1 MISNF
6 FKIALRPL
14 FCALMFIIS
23 ISLNAQV
30 GIGTTNPDA
39 SSVLDLTSTTQ
50 GLLTP
55 RMTTLQ
61 RTAIA
66 SPANGLMVYDTDL
79 NALHY
84 YDSSI
89 SNWTK
94 VQANSRLKFKRIKS
108 TDVLATV
115 LAEEKTAGGGSKYL
129 LDSSTL
135 YEINGVISVDL
146 PIELNNA
153 YISGLDSSDD
163 KLVKTSGDL
172 FTGTTGGN
180 IRLLTITVT
189 GGGKVFNLL
198 GTGTQTLN
206 FRDAIVRGCNNVGNI
221 DDFYYVF
228 NSIVLYTNNTTGI
241 VYKNINKLLL
251 SNTAW
256 FSDNTG
262 TFEKLEGT
270 FGSVIKQG
278 GFMEVTGSSI
288 GFDVSSNPIVNDA
301 VMETVVFNGTLTSG
315 KYVNPYTA
323 GGYTN
328 YNFNNNWTIRCA
340 GIPTEGDAQA
350 TGNLYFDR
358 TQVSPTVTPNATNA
372 ATPYSKVPG
381 TTITTNLFRIGTG
394 TSPVSSA
401 DNRLQ
406 YVGKK
411 SRMFALNA
419 TISFVTTSGTN
430 SDHVFFFVKFN
441 SSGVATVLNST
452 ETYVSTDSNQA
463 LNLSLA
469 GTVQMNSG
477 DYIELHVARIAGE
490 SSKVLTIKSFNIA
503 MD

>member
-1 MISNF
+1 MTPIF
-6 FKIALRPL
+6 FKITSRL
-14 FCALMFIIS
+14 FICLLLLS
-23 ISLNAQV
+23 TKLNAQV

-39 SSVLDLTSTTQ
+39 SSILELTSTTQ

-79 NALHY
+79 NAFHH

-89 SNWTK
+89 SAWSK
-94 VQANSRLKFKRIKS
+94 VQTNSRLKFKRIKS

-135 YEINGVISVDL
+135 YEINGLISVDL

-153 YISGLDSSDD
+153 CISGLDTSDD

-180 IRLLTITVT
+180 IRLVTINVT
-189 GGGKVFNLL
+189 GGGKAFNLL
-198 GTGTQTLN
+198 GTGIQTLN
-206 FRDAIVRGCNNVGNI
+206 LRDAIVSGCNNVGTIEN
-221 DDFYYVF
+221 FFYVF
-228 NSIVLYTNNTTGI
+228 NSIVLYTGNTTGI
-241 VYKNINKLLL
+241 VYKNISKLLL

-256 FSDNTG
+256 FSTNTG

-270 FGSVIKQG
+270 FETVIKQG
-278 GFMEVTGSSI
+278 GFSEVTGSAI
-288 GFDVSSNPIVNDA
+288 GFDVSSNPIVTEA
-301 VMETVVFNGTLTSG
+301 VMETVVFKGTLTTG
-315 KYVNPYTA
+315 KYVNPYTV

-328 YNFNNNWTIRCA
+328 YNFNNNWTIRCT

-381 TTITTNLFRIGTG
+381 TTIATNLFRMGTG

-401 DNRLQ
+401 NNRLQ

-411 SRMFALNA
+411 PRTFALNA
-419 TISFVTTSGTN
+419 TISFVTSGIFN

-441 SSGVATVLNST
+441 SSGVATVLSSS
-452 ETYVSTDSNQA
+452 ETFVSTDSTNA

-477 DYIELHVARIAGE
+477 DYVELHVARIAGE
-490 SSKVLTIKSFNIA
+490 SSKDLTIKSFNIA

>member
-1 MISNF
+1 M
-6 FKIALRPL
+6 RPA
-14 FCALMFIIS
+14 FCALMFLIS

-39 SSVLDLTSTTQ
+39 SSTLDLSSTTQ
-50 GLLTP
+50 GFLAP

-61 RTAIA
+61 RTAIT
-66 SPANGLMVYDTDL
+66 SPANGLMVYDTDF

-115 LAEEKTAGGGSKYL
+115 LAEEKTAGGGTKYL

-135 YEINGVISVDL
+135 YEINGILSVDL

-153 YISGLDSSDD
+153 CIYGLDSTED
-163 KLVKTSGDL
+163 KLIKTSGNL
-172 FTGTTGGN
+172 FTGTTGGS
-180 IRLLTITVT
+180 IRFLTITVT
-189 GGGKVFNLL
+189 GGGKVFNLV
-198 GTGTQTLN
+198 GTGAETLN
-206 FRDAIVRGCNNVGNI
+206 LRDAIVAGSSNVGNI
-221 DDFYYVF
+221 ESFFYVF
-228 NSIVLYTNNTTGI
+228 NSIILYTSNTTGI

-278 GFMEVTGSSI
+278 GFLEVTGSAI
-288 GFDVSSNPIVNDA
+288 GFDVSSNPTVSDA
-301 VMETVVFNGTLTSG
+301 VMETVVFKGTLTSG
-315 KYVNPYTA
+315 KYVNPYTV

-328 YNFNNNWTIRCA
+328 YNFDNNWTIKCA
-340 GIPTEGDAQA
+340 GIPTEGDSQS

-358 TQVSPTVTPNATNA
+358 TQTSPTVTPNATNG
-372 ATPYSKVPG
+372 TPPYSKVPG
-381 TTITTNLFRIGTG
+381 TTISTNLFRTGTG

-401 DNRLQ
+401 NNRLQ
-406 YVGKK
+406 YKGKK
-411 SRMFALNA
+411 TRMFTLNS
-419 TISFVTTSGTN
+419 TVSFISANGGT
-430 SDHVFFFVKFN
+430 SDHIFFFVKFN
-441 SSGVATVLNST
+441 SSGTATVLNST
-452 ETYVSTDSNQA
+452 ETFVSTDSSQA
-463 LNLSLA
+463 INLSLS
-469 GTVQMNSG
+469 GTVQLNSG
-477 DYIELHVARIAGE
+477 DYVELHMARIAGE
-490 SSKVLTIKSFNIA
+490 TSKVLTIKSFN
-503 MD
+503 MSMN

>member
-1 MISNF
+1 MTSNF
-6 FKIALRPL
+6 FKITSRL
-14 FCALMFIIS
+14 FICLLLLS
-23 ISLNAQV
+23 TKLNAQV

-39 SSVLDLTSTTQ
+39 SSILDLSSTTQ

-79 NALHY
+79 NSFHY

-89 SNWTK
+89 SAWSK
-94 VQANSRLKFKRIKS
+94 VPASNSRLNFKRIKS

-115 LAEEKTAGGGSKYL
+115 LADEKTAGGGSKYL

-135 YEINGVISVDL
+135 YEINGIVTLDL

-153 YISGLDSSDD
+153 CISGLDTNED

-180 IRLLTITVT
+180 IRLVTINVT

-198 GTGTQTLN
+198 GTGIQTLN
-206 FRDAIVRGCNNVGNI
+206 LRDAAIAGCNNVGTI
-221 DDFYYVF
+221 DNFFYVF
-228 NSIVLYTNNTTGI
+228 NSIVLYTGNTTGI

-251 SNTAW
+251 SNTGW
-256 FSDNTG
+256 FPDNTG

-270 FGSVIKQG
+270 FGAVIKQG
-278 GFMEVTGSSI
+278 GFMGVTGSAI
-288 GFDVSSNPIVNDA
+288 GFDVSSNPTVSDA
-301 VMETVVFNGTLTSG
+301 VMESVVFNGTLTSG
-315 KYVNPYTA
+315 KYVNPYTV

-328 YNFNNNWTIRCA
+328 YNFNNNWTIRCT
-340 GIPTEGDAQA
+340 GIPTEGDPQA

-358 TQVSPTVTPNATNA
+358 TQVSPTVTPNATDA

-381 TTITTNLFRIGTG
+381 TTITTNLFRLGTG

-401 DNRLQ
+401 NNRLQ

-411 SRMFALNA
+411 ARTFALNA
-419 TISFVTTSGTN
+419 TISFVTTNGTN

-441 SSGVATVLNST
+441 SSGVATVLNAT
-452 ETYVSTDSNQA
+452 ETYVSTNSDQA
-463 LNLSLA
+463 INLSLA

-477 DYIELHVARIAGE
+477 DYIELHVARVAGGA
-490 SSKVLTIKSFNIA
+490 SKTLTIKSFNIA